1 MVSMIDALFILP
13 AAFFAVAFIV
23 PAIILSTDSATEF
36 RQTTSLGMS
45 DTVAQSMTSAFLN
58 TEKNNGLTNYK
69 AVSYVMS
76 GNGTSINRGLL
87 ITPPDM
93 FSYLRFTFDS
103 PYDSDSINCDNIPG
117 VTSPKGG
124 ALTDD
129 SCDFFL
135 EPVPGEAQGKEKRY
149 FRTKVPVRG
158 GKVGVID
165 VAYEVK

>member
-1 MVSMIDALFILP
+1 MIDALFILP

-23 PAIILSTDSATEF
+23 PALILSTDSATEF
-36 RQTTSLGMS
+36 RQTTSFGMA

-76 GNGTSINRGLL
+76 GNGTAIDRELL
-87 ITPPDM
+87 IYPPDM

-103 PYDSDSINCDNIPG
+103 PYDNDDSNCHNVPSAG
-117 VTSPKGG
+117 SPKGG
-124 ALTDD
+124 AFLDD
-129 SCDFFL
+129 SCDFFF
-135 EPVPGEAQGKEKRY
+135 EPVPGESQGKEKRY

-158 GKVGVID
+158 GKIGVVD
-165 VAYEVK
+165 VSYEVQ

>member
-23 PAIILSTDSATEF
+23 PALILSTDSATEF
-36 RQTTSLGMS
+36 RQTTSFGMA
-45 DTVAQSMTSAFLN
+45 DTVAQSITSAFLN

-76 GNGTSINRGLL
+76 GNGTSINRILL
-87 ITPPDM
+87 RNPPDM

-103 PYDSDSINCDNIPG
+103 PYDNDHSDCDLIPG
-117 VTSPKGG
+117 VASLKGG
-124 ALTDD
+124 DPFDD
-129 SCDFFL
+129 SCDFFF
-135 EPVPGEAQGKEKRY
+135 EPVPGESQGKEKRY

-158 GKVGVID
+158 GKIGVVD
-165 VAYEVK
+165 VSYEVQ